1 MNARALELASR
12 RGALRERIEVQR
24 AALAV
29 HTVGLSTACAR
40 GDAVL
45 RGVDWLKQHPL
56 AVGAAV
62 LVVVLARPRRAWRW
76 GGRALF
82 LWRGWRS
89 VRNILSPGR

>member
-12 RGALRERIEVQR
+12 RGALRERIDAQR
-24 AALAV
+24 AALGV
-29 HTVGLSTACAR
+29 HADGLAAAGAR
-40 GDAVL
+40 ADALL

-62 LVVVLARPRRAWRW
+62 LALVVARPRRAWRW

-89 VRNILSPGR
+89 VSKLISPGR